1 MKILLT
7 LIIILATAIISLAN
21 ASDLSSQLED
31 LKRQGYVI
39 RMGELTGAGGKLSRV
54 QGFIH
59 PEMIIKKS
67 ACTSISVRSSVDQQN
82 LKVSDVTKIN
92 IGENVVSAQ
101 ELIGYYSIE

>member
-1 MKILLT
+1 MKTLLALILLFTST
-7 LIIILATAIISLAN
+7 LINITYAT
-21 ASDLSSQLED
+21 DLSSQLED
-31 LKRQGYVI
+31 LKRQGYVV

-67 ACTSISVRSSVDQQN
+67 ACTSISVRSSGDPQG
-82 LKVSDVTKIN
+82 LKVSDVTKIS